1 MKKYFKNLKNTL
13 VYSDSEM
20 VDLIAALVLGFSN
33 PFSMADLSNVPALW
47 GIVTIMASLL
57 LFIGVAKRSIR
68 LRVLGTMF
76 AIMYSFG
83 VLLLEIT
90 EGNFDHNLVSYAIQ
104 LPVFLFTYW
113 KMQKEVLHRSFK
125 EYAKG
130 RIEKYCEREKK
141 V

>member
-1 MKKYFKNLKNTL
+1 MQCRE
-13 VYSDSEM
+13 SERETP
-20 VDLIAALVLGFSN
+20 DLAERF
-33 PFSMADLSNVPALW
+33 
-47 GIVTIMASLL
+47 
-57 LFIGVAKRSIR
+57 LFVGVAKRSMR
-68 LRVLGTMF
+68 LRVFGTTL

-90 EGNFDHNLVSYAIQ
+90 AGNLTHSLVSYAIQ

>member
-20 VDLIAALVLGFSN
+20 VDLIAVLVLGLSN
-33 PFSMADLSNVPALW
+33 PFSTEELSNVPGLW
-47 GIVTIMASLL
+47 AVVTIAAA
-57 LFIGVAKRSIR
+57 LFLFVGVAKRSMR
-68 LRVLGTMF
+68 LRVFGTTL

-90 EGNFDHNLVSYAIQ
+90 AGNLTHNLVSYAIQ

-125 EYAKG
+125 EYAKK
-130 RIEKYCEREKK
+130 RIQKYCKKEKK

>member
-20 VDLIAALVLGFSN
+20 VDLIAVLVLGLSN
-33 PFSMADLSNVPALW
+33 PFSTEELSNVPGLW
-47 GIVTIMASLL
+47 AVVTIAAA
-57 LFIGVAKRSIR
+57 LFLFVGVAKRSMR
-68 LRVLGTMF
+68 LRIFGTTL

-90 EGNFDHNLVSYAIQ
+90 AGNLTHSLVSYAIQ